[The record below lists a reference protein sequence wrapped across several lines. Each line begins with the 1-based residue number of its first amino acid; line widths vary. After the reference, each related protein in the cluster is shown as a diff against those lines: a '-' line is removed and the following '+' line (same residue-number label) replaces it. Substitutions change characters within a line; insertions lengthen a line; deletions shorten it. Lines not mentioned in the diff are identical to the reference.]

1 MKNVNFITDY
11 REDEKRRNSFN
22 QLAQTTFQID
32 FSKWFNKGYWND
44 KYVPYS
50 FMNNNGE
57 IIANASIFKMNI
69 VIDNSSYN
77 AIQIGTVMTANR
89 YRQKGLSKVLMNKII
104 DTLKDEC
111 DFFYLFANES
121 VLDFYPKFGFSRV
134 DESEYRLTTN
144 RSLRERTKNNVR
156 KLSVDSDIQL
166 LEAMAKNRYQNK
178 SKISVLHN
186 DELLMFYFLVVFPES
201 IYYIAELEAVV
212 IMEHEE
218 DTLHIF
224 DIISCKA
231 QDIYTVLGNVLKE
244 ETEQVVFHFDP
255 GNVEG
260 LQVKKIPSDDDALFY
275 LSNATIF
282 DGHFKFPLTSH
293 C

>member
-11 REDEKRRNSFN
+11 REDEKHRNSFN

-69 VIDNSSYN
+69 VIDNRSYN

-111 DFFYLFANES
+111 DFFYLFANKS

-144 RSLRERTKNNVR
+144 WSLRERTKNNVR

-178 SKISVLHN
+178 SKISVLNN

-218 DTLHIF
+218 HTLHIF

>member
-57 IIANASIFKMNI
+57 IIANASIYKMNI
-69 VIDNSSYN
+69 VIDNRSYN

-244 ETEQVVFHFDP
+244 ETKQVVFHFDP

>member
-69 VIDNSSYN
+69 VIDNRSYN
-77 AIQIGTVMTANR
+77 AIQIGTVMSANR
-89 YRQKGLSKVLMNKII
+89 YRQKGLSKVLMKKII

>member
-57 IIANASIFKMNI
+57 IIANASIYKMNI
-69 VIDNSSYN
+69 VIDNRSYN

>member
-11 REDEKRRNSFN
+11 REDEKCRNSFN

-57 IIANASIFKMNI
+57 IIANASIYKMNI
-69 VIDNSSYN
+69 VIDNRSYN

-89 YRQKGLSKVLMNKII
+89 YRQKGLSNVLMNKII

-275 LSNATIF
+275 LSNASIF